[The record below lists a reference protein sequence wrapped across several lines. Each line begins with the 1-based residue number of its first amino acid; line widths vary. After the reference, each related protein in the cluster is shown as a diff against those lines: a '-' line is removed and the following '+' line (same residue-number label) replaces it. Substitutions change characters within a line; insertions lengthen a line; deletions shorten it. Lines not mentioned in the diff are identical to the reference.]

1 MNRLGIIKK
10 GYTLGDKTVRETA
23 SPCAAVE
30 EAKFSGISEIIIVI
44 DNNNNNDK
52 FNLYS
57 AIS

>member
-44 DNNNNNDK
+44 DVLKHNV
-52 FNLYS
+52 S
-57 AIS
+57 GG